1 LRTISIVVK
10 MRVLHIFLLTPV
22 ITMVLGDKWS
32 FMKENEKK
40 RMEKKKEYRTVE
52 EAKKETRNNDKI
64 NYKKKNS
71 KKSIMKKEE
80 TFLKDEQF
88 QLCRSVEED
97 DVKNTLLKFGLVT
110 HLYDEVSK
118 FRKAMKSLQDLT
130 PKSKKKKKTGPAHIA
145 RADKVIIQQK
155 GGSPVKVSQSNWV
168 GRSLGINPLSSYH
181 FGYDEGTNYIEGN
194 KRRRKRDSYLR
205 TMRGR
210 KGTLK
215 VPVGQVPLCYG
226 WKYLKAL
233 DALIDDEHVDTEY
246 LDQSVSDMLDMKF
259 SQAVST
265 IIEECGNSL
274 LGANTNICPAMEVTT
289 DLEPSCDDQCQPG
302 MDTGCQFRE
311 ICCKASCGGYRCLPI
326 KTAKSN
332 KCEEADQFMQCL
344 YMKIDTQLCTG
355 Q

>member
-1 LRTISIVVK
+1 MMLLRTSV
-10 MRVLHIFLLTPV
+10 FALLVTL
-22 ITMVLGDKWS
+22 VLGDKWS
-32 FMKENEKK
+32 YLKENEKK

-52 EAKKETRNNDKI
+52 EAKKETYEKPLNKI

-71 KKSIMKKEE
+71 KKSILKMDE

-145 RADKVIIQQK
+145 KADKVIIQQK
-155 GGSPVKVSQSNWV
+155 GGAPVKVSQSNWV
-168 GRSLGINPLSSYH
+168 GRSLGININPLSAYH

-233 DALIDDEHVDTEY
+233 DALVDDEHVDTNY

-259 SQAVST
+259 SQAVAT
-265 IIEECGNSL
+265 IIEECGNAL
-274 LGANTNICPAMEVTT
+274 LGPNTNICPSLDFTKA
-289 DLEPSCDDQCQPG
+289 DLKPACEDQCQPG
-302 MDTGCQFRE
+302 ENSDCQFRE

-332 KCEEADQFMQCL
+332 KCEEADQYMQCL
-344 YMKIDTQLCTG
+344 YMKIDTQLCSG

>member
-1 LRTISIVVK
+1 MRLLRNFVFTIVINL
-10 MRVLHIFLLTPV
+10 VLS
-22 ITMVLGDKWS
+22 DKWS
-32 FMKENEKK
+32 YLKENEKK

-52 EAKKETRNNDKI
+52 EAKKEVYEKPLNKI
-64 NYKKKNS
+64 NYKKKNN
-71 KKSIMKKEE
+71 KKSVLTKDE

-145 RADKVIIQQK
+145 KADKVIIQQK

-259 SQAVST
+259 SQEVST
-265 IIEECGNSL
+265 IIEECGNALHGPNMNLCPSL
-274 LGANTNICPAMEVTT
+274 DVVNT
-289 DLEPSCDDQCQPG
+289 DQEPSCEDQCQPG
-302 MDTGCQFRE
+302 RKPDCQFRE
-311 ICCKASCGGYRCLPI
+311 ICCKNTCGGYQCLPI

-344 YMKIDTQLCTG
+344 YMKIDTQLCSG

>member
-1 LRTISIVVK
+1 MKLLITFVFSIVVNL
-10 MRVLHIFLLTPV
+10 VLS
-22 ITMVLGDKWS
+22 DKWS
-32 FMKENEKK
+32 YLKENEKK

-52 EAKKETRNNDKI
+52 EAKKEVYEKPLNKI
-64 NYKKKNS
+64 NYKKKNN
-71 KKSIMKKEE
+71 KKSVLTKDE

-145 RADKVIIQQK
+145 KADKVIIQQK

-259 SQAVST
+259 SQEVST
-265 IIEECGNSL
+265 IIEECGNAL
-274 LGANTNICPAMEVTT
+274 LGPNTNICPSLDVVTT
-289 DLEPSCDDQCQPG
+289 DQEPSCEDQCQPG
-302 MDTGCQFRE
+302 GEPGCQFRE
-311 ICCKASCGGYRCLPI
+311 ICCKANCGGYQCLPI

-344 YMKIDTQLCTG
+344 YMKIDTQLCSG

>member
-1 LRTISIVVK
+1 MKILRTFAFAIVIN
-10 MRVLHIFLLTPV
+10 L
-22 ITMVLGDKWS
+22 VLGDKWS
-32 FMKENEKK
+32 YLKENEKK

-52 EAKKETRNNDKI
+52 EAKKEVYEKPLNKI
-64 NYKKKNS
+64 NYKKKNN
-71 KKSIMKKEE
+71 KKSALKKDE

-145 RADKVIIQQK
+145 KADKVIIQQK

-265 IIEECGNSL
+265 IIEECGNAL
-274 LGANTNICPAMEVTT
+274 LGANTDICPSLDVLNT
-289 DLEPSCDDQCQPG
+289 DLEPSCEDQCQPG
-302 MDTGCQFRE
+302 GNSDCQFRE
-311 ICCKASCGGYRCLPI
+311 ICCKASCGGYQCLPI

-344 YMKIDTQLCTG
+344 YMKIDTQLCPG

>member
-1 LRTISIVVK
+1 MRLLRA
-10 MRVLHIFLLTPV
+10 FLIAFL
-22 ITMVLGDKWS
+22 INLVLGDKWS
-32 FMKENEKK
+32 YLKENDKK
-40 RMEKKKEYRTVE
+40 RMKKKKEYRTVE
-52 EAKKETRNNDKI
+52 GAKKEVYEKPLN
-64 NYKKKNS
+64 KKKNN
-71 KKSIMKKEE
+71 KKSLLTKDE

-88 QLCRSVEED
+88 QLCRSVEEH

-155 GGSPVKVSQSNWV
+155 GGSPVRVSQSNWV
-168 GRSLGINPLSSYH
+168 GRSLGINPLSSFH

-205 TMRGR
+205 TMRGIP
-210 KGTLK
+210 LI
-215 VPVGQVPLCYG
+215 VPVGEGPLCYG

-259 SQAVST
+259 SKAVST
-265 IIEECGNSL
+265 IIKECGNALHGPNMNFCPSL
-274 LGANTNICPAMEVTT
+274 DVVNM
-289 DLEPSCDDQCQPG
+289 DQEPSCEDQCQPG
-302 MDTGCQFRE
+302 RNPDCQFRE
-311 ICCKASCGGYRCLPI
+311 ICCKANCGGYQCLPI

-344 YMKIDTQLCTG
+344 YIKIDTQLCSG